1 MIGDPSDM
9 QFYNVTAFGGGAGVA
24 LSNSALK
31 AAVSSMYM
39 YDEILEKHGE
49 SSLTPG
55 FQMLPN
61 SAGFGDDTLLSIFLS
76 VIGVTYYDG
85 ASGWS
90 QAPIDVQS
98 GIMDCHTEAQ
108 SLMPT
113 RRGFTTGTSAQG
125 NYI

>member
-1 MIGDPSDM
+1 M

-31 AAVSSMYM
+31 TAVSNIKL
-39 YDEILEKHGE
+39 YDEILEKQGE
-49 SSLTPG
+49 SSITPG
-55 FQMLPN
+55 FHMQVR
-61 SAGFGDDTLLSIFLS
+61 SADDTLLSIFLS

-98 GIMDCHTEAQ
+98 GIMDCRTEGY
-108 SLMPT
+108 SLMQT
-113 RRGFTTGTSAQG
+113 RRGFTMGTSPRG
-125 NYI
+125 NSTSVQIKFCQ